1 MSDDDA
7 PEDAARRTGHVLGA
21 QVAAGLADLGQQT
34 IARLNAEE
42 KESRR
47 TAPMSFALRADLK
60 ERLARFRDEG
70 GTINVSGIA
79 NEAIERELDRLESG
93 NAVRQRLLVE
103 LTERR
108 GPSWTQGYQAGRQ
121 WGEAWASWLEITEY
135 ATRFSDRD
143 VAVAAVGNRGFEEPE
158 FAGAFRAP
166 VRDYGEAPTFQRGG
180 GDELVWETRT
190 WECEAFWR
198 GWLRAVRGIY
208 DENKASLPSV
218 IDQLPPRQTP
228 VEAAPPDVDPDDI
241 PF

>member
-1 MSDDDA
+1 MPDDDA
-7 PEDAARRTGHVLGA
+7 PEDAARRAGRVLGA

-34 IARLNAEE
+34 IARLVAEE

-135 ATRFSDRD
+135 ATRFGDTD
-143 VAVAAVGNRGFEEPE
+143 VAVVAVGNRGFEEPE
-158 FAGAFRAP
+158 FAGTFRAP
-166 VRDYGEAPTFQRGG
+166 VRDYGEAPTFQRGE
-180 GDELVWETRT
+180 ELGWETRP

-198 GWLRAVRGIY
+198 GWLRAVRRIY
-208 DENKASLPSV
+208 DDNKADLPSV
-218 IDQLPPRQTP
+218 IDQLPPVQIPLPARG
-228 VEAAPPDVDPDDI
+228 VDPHDI